1 MTVSEVAKLF
11 AYCCYFDGRLQVD
24 EGKIR
29 AWHQVLIPDMTFE
42 FAQFQVARHYSEND
56 SVIAPSMINKVWKI
70 RERDLRERARTNE
83 LIKELEYKQSQK
95 ATPEQIDIYLSE
107 IRSHFRKAET
117 NVELETNS
125 GEVAPNL

>member
-107 IRSHFRKAET
+107 IRSHFRKAEP

>member
-29 AWHQVLIPDMTFE
+29 AWHQVLIPEMTFE
-42 FAQFQVARHYSEND
+42 FAQYQVARHYSEND

-70 RERDLRERARTNE
+70 RERNLLERESTNAFM
-83 LIKELEYKQSQK
+83 KELEYKQSQK
-95 ATPEQIDIYLSE
+95 ATTEQIDKYLAE
-107 IRSHFRKAET
+107 IRSNFRKAEP

>member
-117 NVELETNS
+117 NVELETNA